1 MLRPDSL
8 EDAMAEDLARRVE
21 ALERRLRAVEDA
33 EAIMRLKARYGQLV
47 DARYD
52 KKGPK
57 SGPELE
63 ALADRI
69 SALFSADAVAAI
81 FATEAVIRDVG
92 SPDVLRGRD
101 AIRQRFLAPTLRFS
115 WHFFV
120 KPHIEVAGDRA
131 HGSWDILAPCT
142 ATDGTP
148 MWMAGVE
155 DDRYVRE
162 NGVWLHESM
171 KLRLIFMAPHAK
183 GWSKAQ
189 PAS

>member
-1 MLRPDSL
+1 
-8 EDAMAEDLARRVE
+8 MADDLARRVE
-21 ALERRLRAVEDA
+21 ALEQRLRAVEDVQ
-33 EAIMRLKARYGQLV
+33 AIHRLKARYGQLV

-63 ALADRI
+63 ALAGQI
-69 SALFSADAVAAI
+69 AALFSADAVWDGGAGLG
-81 FATEAVIRDVG
+81 EA
-92 SPDVLRGRD
+92 RGHE

-120 KPHIEVAGDRA
+120 KPHIEVDGDRA

-155 DDRYVRE
+155 DDTYVRD
-162 NGVWLHESM
+162 GGRWLHESM
-171 KLRLIFMAPHAK
+171 KLRVVFMAPHAK
-183 GWSKAQ
+183 GWSRAQ
-189 PAS
+189 SKEG

>member
-63 ALADRI
+63 ALADQI
-69 SALFSADAVAAI
+69 AALFTADAIWDGGAGLG
-81 FATEAVIRDVG
+81 EC
-92 SPDVLRGRD
+92 RGRD

-120 KPHIEVAGDRA
+120 KPHIEVVGDRA

-148 MWMAGVE
+148 MWMTGVE

>member
-1 MLRPDSL
+1 
-8 EDAMAEDLARRVE
+8 MADDLARRVE
-21 ALERRLRAVEDA
+21 ALEQRLRGVEDVQ
-33 EAIMRLKARYGQLV
+33 AIHRLKARYGQLV

-63 ALADRI
+63 ALAGQI
-69 SALFSADAVAAI
+69 AALFSADAVWDGGAGLG
-81 FATEAVIRDVG
+81 EA
-92 SPDVLRGRD
+92 RGRD

-120 KPHIEVAGDRA
+120 KPHIEVDGDRA
-131 HGSWDILAPCT
+131 LGSWDILAPCT

-155 DDRYVRE
+155 DDSYVRE
-162 NGVWLHESM
+162 DGRWLHQSM
-171 KLRLIFMAPHAK
+171 KLRLVFMAPHAR
-183 GWSKAQ
+183 GWSKA
-189 PAS
+189 PTAATGS